1 MMEESDR
8 ILSFIRPECG
18 KEAECWLFRWVTYDK
33 IKRIVTAER

>member
-8 ILSFIRPECG
+8 ILSFIRLECG
-18 KEAECWLFRWVTYDK
+18 KEAECWLFRRVTYDK